1 MIRRYLLIDKLKE
14 SIASVLPIV
23 LIVFFTSLFIIPI
36 DNGLILA
43 FLIGSVLL
51 IIGMAI
57 FSLGSEMSMNQIGN
71 HIGSKL
77 TKTKKIALIVIV
89 SFVLGFAITVAE
101 PDLNVLANS
110 VPSIVTKVLVIFVSL
125 GVGLFLTIAMLRI
138 IFGIPIRYLLIFFY
152 AILFIISIFVDKD
165 FIAVAFDSGGV
176 TTGPMTVP
184 FIMAL
189 GVGVSTIRSDKN
201 AKQDSFGLV
210 GLCSVGPIIAIMILS
225 FIYSSDL
232 NETSILIGTFNN
244 SVEIGYGYLY
254 SFPTY
259 MLEVALA
266 LLPIF
271 AFFMIF
277 QIVML
282 RINNN
287 QLIKI
292 LLGILYTY
300 VGLVLFLTGA
310 NVGFSSLG
318 YVIGNYIAVNSKM
331 LLIPFGVLLGWFIIK
346 AEPAVHTLKHQV
358 EDLSQGAI
366 SSKTME
372 ISLSI
377 AISLANGL
385 AMYRVISGVNIM
397 YFIVPGYV
405 ISLLLSLIVPETF
418 TAIAFDS
425 GGVASGP
432 MTATFMLPLAIGAC
446 VGLNGNVMQ
455 DAFGLI
461 AFVAMTPL
469 ISVQIMGLL
478 AMLKS
483 RKETKTTIAK
493 EFDNNDLIEL
503 WEI

>member
-1 MIRRYLLIDKLKE
+1 MIKRYLLIDKLKE
-14 SIASVLPIV
+14 SIASVLPIT
-23 LIVFFTSLFIIPI
+23 LIVFLASLFVIPI

-71 HIGSKL
+71 HIGSRL
-77 TKTKKIALIVIV
+77 TKTKKIILIIIV
-89 SFVLGFAITVAE
+89 SFILGFAITIAE

-110 VPSIVTKVLVIFVSL
+110 VPSIDTKILMIFVSL
-125 GVGLFLTIAMLRI
+125 GVGLFLTFAMLRI
-138 IFGIPIRYLLIFFY
+138 IFAIPIKYLLIIFY
-152 AILFIISIFVDKD
+152 VILFIVSIFVDKD

-225 FIYSSDL
+225 FIYNSDL
-232 NETSILIGTFNN
+232 NETSIIIGTFNN
-244 SVEIGYGYLY
+244 SLEIGYGYLY
-254 SFPTY
+254 AFPTY
-259 MLEVALA
+259 MFDVALA

-271 AFFMIF
+271 GFFMIF
-277 QIVML
+277 QILIL

-287 QLIKI
+287 QLVKI
-292 LLGILYTY
+292 ILGIIYTY

-318 YVIGNYIAVNSKM
+318 YVLGHYIAINNKM
-331 LLIPFGVLLGWFIIK
+331 FLIPFGVLLGWFIIK

-366 SSKTME
+366 NSKTME

-377 AISLANGL
+377 AIALANGL

-397 YFIVPGYV
+397 YFIVPGYA
-405 ISLLLSLIVPETF
+405 ISLLLALIVSETF

-432 MTATFMLPLAIGAC
+432 LTATFMLPLAIGAC
-446 VGLNGNVMQ
+446 AGLNGNIMQ
-455 DAFGLI
+455 DAFGLV

-469 ISVQIMGLL
+469 ITVQIMGLL
-478 AMLKS
+478 AMIRS
-483 RKETKTTIAK
+483 RKTERIVISK
-493 EFDNNDLIEL
+493 EFDNDDLIEL

>member
-36 DNGLILA
+36 DNGLMLA
-43 FLIGSVLL
+43 FLIGSILL
-51 IIGMAI
+51 IVGMAI

-71 HIGSKL
+71 HIGSRL
-77 TKTKKIALIVIV
+77 TKTKKITLIVIV

-101 PDLNVLANS
+101 PDLNVLASS
-110 VPSIVTKVLVIFVSL
+110 VPSIDTKVLMIFVSL
-125 GVGLFLTIAMLRI
+125 GVGLFLSVAMLRI
-138 IFGIPIRYLLIFFY
+138 LYGIPIKYLLIFFY

-201 AKQDSFGLV
+201 AKQDSFGLI

-232 NETSILIGTFNN
+232 NETSIIIGTFNN

-271 AFFMIF
+271 VFFMIF
-277 QIVML
+277 QILML

-292 LLGILYTY
+292 ILGIIYTY
-300 VGLVLFLTGA
+300 IGLVLFLTGA

-318 YVIGNYIAVNSKM
+318 YVMGNYIAINNKM
-331 LLIPFGVLLGWFIIK
+331 LLIPFGILLGWFIIK

-358 EDLSQGAI
+358 EDISQGAI
-366 SSKTME
+366 NSKTME

-397 YFIVPGYV
+397 YFIIPGYV
-405 ISLLLSLIVPETF
+405 VSLLLSLIVPETF

-446 VGLNGNVMQ
+446 TSLGGNIMQ
-455 DAFGLI
+455 DAFGLV
-461 AFVAMTPL
+461 AFVAMMPL
-469 ISVQIMGLL
+469 ITVQLMGLL
-478 AMLKS
+478 AMVKS
-483 RKETKTTIAK
+483 RKETRIIIAE